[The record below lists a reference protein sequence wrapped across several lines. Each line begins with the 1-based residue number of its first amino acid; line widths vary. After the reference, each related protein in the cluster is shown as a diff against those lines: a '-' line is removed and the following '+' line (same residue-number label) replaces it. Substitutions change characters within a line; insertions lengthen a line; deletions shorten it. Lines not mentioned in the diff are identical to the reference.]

1 MLIIYFGLSPYFYWY
16 VLNWLCYY
24 VRGVVGSAE
33 LGTASTSSFSKGSAV
48 LVLVLMC
55 IISRHGK
62 TGGSDRV
69 NRVAGQNGSRVKTG
83 QSGCGSNGSRVES
96 GCELGRVDPY
106 FSIFFFF
113 EVDAICQLF
122 ISSLTII
129 RFSLVILSQIT
140 TKHLTWYPNLVQLDR
155 KSVV

>member
-16 VLNWLCYY
+16 VLNWVCYY
-24 VRGVVGSAE
+24 VHGVVGSAE

-69 NRVAGQNGSRVKTG
+69 NRVAGQIGSRVNRVAGQTG
-83 QSGCGSNGSRVES
+83 RGLSRVAS
-96 GCELGRVDPY
+96 WVELTHI
-106 FSIFFFF
+106 FQFFFFF

-122 ISSLTII
+122 MSSLTII
-129 RFSLVILSQIT
+129 RFSLVILLPIT
-140 TKHLTWYPNLVQLDR
+140 TKHLTWYPNLVQLLF
-155 KSVV
+155 

>member
-69 NRVAGQNGSRVKTG
+69 NRVAGQNGSRVYRVGG
-83 QSGCGSNGSRVES
+83 QSGRGLSRVTS
-96 GCELGRVDPY
+96 PVK
-106 FSIFFFF
+106 FTHIFQTNFFFFFF

-122 ISSLTII
+122 MSSLTII
-129 RFSLVILSQIT
+129 RFSLVILLPIT
-140 TKHLTWYPNLVQLDR
+140 PKHLTWYPNLV
-155 KSVV
+155 